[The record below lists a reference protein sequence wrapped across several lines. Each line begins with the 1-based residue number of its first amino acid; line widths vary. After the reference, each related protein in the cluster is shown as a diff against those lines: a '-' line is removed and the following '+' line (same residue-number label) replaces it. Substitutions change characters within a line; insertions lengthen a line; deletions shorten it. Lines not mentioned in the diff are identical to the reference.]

1 MTVIVIAAVFCA
13 ACTIYLVFPIAQT
26 HRRTTHTLM
35 IALPTLALAIYMA
48 LGTPDMP
55 GAGALFER
63 EGPRAESRAAVKDEL
78 TAMEALS
85 KDPDNA
91 ALMLEIGS
99 LQLSSGRTQDAI
111 KILER
116 ARELEPKNNDIRLQ
130 LGAAYFVSGLDAAQQ
145 NEKEKARENFKKAQK
160 TAPKD
165 APYLGDLKKII
176 KEF

>member
-1 MTVIVIAAVFCA
+1 MTVIVIAAIICA
-13 ACTIYLVFPIAQT
+13 ICAIYLVFPIAQT
-26 HRRTTHTLM
+26 HRRATHGLM
-35 IALPTLALAIYMA
+35 VALPTLALALYMM

-55 GAGALFER
+55 GVPALFER

-116 ARELEPKNNDIRLQ
+116 AREIDPKNKDIGLQ

-145 NEKEKARENFKKAQK
+145 NEKEKAREIFKNARKA
-160 TAPKD
+160 APKD
-165 APYLGDLKKII
+165 APYLGDLEKII